1 MKWEQRR
8 LLEMAGLLRRR
19 TPDHLLTEGEDEG
32 GGDDAGGDDLFGD
45 DSGGDDAGGDDLFGD
60 DSGGEE
66 GGEEG
71 AEGGGDETNRIPPKE
86 LSATD
91 IEKYG
96 SPRFAEVEDS
106 LVQMFNASFTSA
118 SAAAQEMEVYPG
130 SPISDPEEEAGE
142 TPAKEEPEDEEAN
155 ESFYR
160 YGNRRDKWLIN
171 EANRLLL
178 EAEDEGAASDEFD
191 MENFA
196 RQVANYME
204 NIHNTMAIEGGI
216 FNAARQMIL
225 NNFGED
231 TEKEFVEMLAS
242 VDKKWDFTG
251 VKSETEFTAPI
262 AVGGNAAAAGA

>member
-32 GGDDAGGDDLFGD
+32 GDDAGGDDLFGD
-45 DSGGDDAGGDDLFGD
+45 DSGDDSGDDLFGD
-60 DSGGEE
+60 DGGGEE
-66 GGEEG
+66 GEEG
-71 AEGGGDETNRIPPKE
+71 AEGGGDESNRIPPKE

-130 SPISDPEEEAGE
+130 SPITDPEEEATE
-142 TPAKEEPEDEEAN
+142 TPAKEDPEGEEAN

-171 EANRLLL
+171 EATRLLM
-178 EAEDEGAASDEFD
+178 EAEGEGAASDEFD
-191 MENFA
+191 MEGFA

-204 NIHNTMAIEGGI
+204 NIHNTMAVEGGI

-225 NNFGED
+225 NNFGEE
-231 TEKEFVEMLAS
+231 TEKEFIEMLAS
-242 VDKKWDFTG
+242 VDNKWDFTG

-262 AVGGNAAAAGA
+262 AVGGSAAAAGA

>member
-32 GGDDAGGDDLFGD
+32 GGDDAGGDDIFGD
-45 DSGGDDAGGDDLFGD
+45 DSGGDAGGDDLFGD

-71 AEGGGDETNRIPPKE
+71 AEGEGDETNRIPPKE

-118 SAAAQEMEVYPG
+118 SAAAQEMEVYRAHRP
-130 SPISDPEEEAGE
+130 
-142 TPAKEEPEDEEAN
+142 
-155 ESFYR
+155 
-160 YGNRRDKWLIN
+160 
-171 EANRLLL
+171 
-178 EAEDEGAASDEFD
+178 
-191 MENFA
+191 
-196 RQVANYME
+196 
-204 NIHNTMAIEGGI
+204 
-216 FNAARQMIL
+216 
-225 NNFGED
+225 
-231 TEKEFVEMLAS
+231 
-242 VDKKWDFTG
+242 
-251 VKSETEFTAPI
+251 
-262 AVGGNAAAAGA
+262 